1 MKRALILLSFLAISC
16 QSNSGE
22 MPRQAGQASNEL
34 MNGLEAMH
42 HVRFEEAREFFK
54 EGIKK
59 DPNCASCYLNLGNA
73 EQDRVLRRGYFETA
87 LEISKN
93 GHPETKLMQSA
104 VNWINGEGGRFDAY
118 PDLYKKYKGD
128 NFLAAGAYRFQAS
141 NEFPDYGVGLLEE
154 AASRLNKGHLYNLLA
169 YSYITNFNAP
179 RNDEDD
185 EMYEK
190 ALEYIEK
197 YIELNPNEANAY
209 DSLAEF
215 YLNKGDFDT
224 ALENYQLAFEVD
236 PEFEWAT
243 RNLAVAK
250 HQKKMASEDALI
262 MLWSSDSENAKNLF
276 NNGMWQLYNLEWE
289 QANDSFTAAIDIDNS
304 FALAYAM
311 RARANFFLQNQG
323 EVEENLDIAVSMS
336 LNASED
342 EQRMIMALADDTEN
356 STNTFN
362 RVVEGLV
369 KKYPDSSFLRFE
381 TIFATIDDIGPDAV
395 LRNGKDLYRMNPNF
409 TPALN
414 IMGYAYL
421 QKEEFDNA
429 KELFQEQVRRQAGKA
444 NPYDS
449 LGDYYLAMENNALA
463 LRYFEQS
470 AKMGL
475 KASESKVDSLK
486 LVIEKENIK

>member
-1 MKRALILLSFLAISC
+1 MKRILILLSFLAISC

-22 MPRQAGQASNEL
+22 MPRQAGQASDEL

-42 HVRFEEAREFFK
+42 HVRFAEARAMFL

-87 LEISKN
+87 LEISKK

-104 VNWINGEGGRFDAY
+104 VDWINGEGGRFDAY

-169 YSYITNFNAP
+169 YSYIRNYNAP
-179 RNDEDD
+179 GNEEDD

-190 ALEYIEK
+190 ALRYIEK

-215 YLNKGDFDT
+215 YLNKGDFDA
-224 ALENYQLAFEVD
+224 ALKNYQLAFEVD

-243 RNLAVAK
+243 RNIAVAK
-250 HQKKMASEDALI
+250 YQQRMAEEENGLIKWTSEKQD
-262 MLWSSDSENAKNLF
+262 AKNLF
-276 NNGMWQLYNLEWE
+276 NQGVWQFYNLEWE
-289 QANDSFTAAIDIDNS
+289 KANNSFTAAIEMDES
-304 FALAYAM
+304 FAIAYAM
-311 RARANFFLQNQG
+311 RARTHFFMQNQSAG
-323 EVEENLDIAVSMS
+323 TEDLDIAVSMS
-336 LNASED
+336 LNASD
-342 EQRMIMALADDTEN
+342 EERNMIMALAKDTEDG
-356 STNTFN
+356 TNTFN
-362 RVVEGLV
+362 RVVERLV
-369 KKYPDSSFLRFE
+369 SKYPDDSFLRFE

-395 LRNGKDLYRMNPNF
+395 LRIGKDLYRMNPNF

-421 QKEEFDNA
+421 QKEEYDNA
-429 KELFQEQVRRQAGKA
+429 KESFQEQVRKQAGKA

-449 LGDYYLAMENNALA
+449 LGDYYLFVKDNDMA

-486 LVIEKENIK
+486 SIVSEQ

>member
-1 MKRALILLSFLAISC
+1 MKRILILLSFLAISC

-59 DPNCASCYLNLGNA
+59 DANCASCYLNLGNA

-87 LEISKN
+87 LEISKK

-104 VNWINGEGGRFDAY
+104 VDWINGEGGRFDAF
-118 PDLYKKYKGD
+118 PDLYSKYKGD
-128 NFLAAGAYRFQAS
+128 KFLASGAYRYLQF
-141 NEFPDYGVGLLEE
+141 NDRIEEGRELLEDAGE
-154 AASRLNKGHLYNLLA
+154 RLAAGHLYNLLA
-169 YSYITNFNAP
+169 YSYIWNEE
-179 RNDEDD
+179 NDEV
-185 EMYEK
+185 YEK
-190 ALEYIEK
+190 GLPYIEK

-215 YLNKGDFDT
+215 YLNKGDFDA

-250 HQKKMASEDALI
+250 YQQRMAEEENGLIKWTSEKQD
-262 MLWSSDSENAKNLF
+262 AKNLF
-276 NNGMWQLYNLEWE
+276 NQGVWQFYNLEWE
-289 QANDSFTAAIDIDNS
+289 KANNSFTAAIEMDES
-304 FALAYAM
+304 FAIAYAM
-311 RARANFFLQNQG
+311 RARTHFFMQNQSAG
-323 EVEENLDIAVSMS
+323 TEDLDIAVSMS
-336 LNASED
+336 LNASD
-342 EQRMIMALADDTEN
+342 EEKNMIMALAKDTEDG
-356 STNTFN
+356 TNTFN
-362 RVVEGLV
+362 RVVERLV
-369 KKYPDSSFLRFE
+369 SKYPDDSFLRFE

-395 LRNGKDLYRMNPNF
+395 LRIGKDLYRMNPNF

-421 QKEEFDNA
+421 QKEEYDNA
-429 KELFQEQVRRQAGKA
+429 KESFQEQVRRQAGKA

-449 LGDYYLAMENNALA
+449 LGDYYLSVEDNDMAI
-463 LRYFEQS
+463 RYFEQS

-475 KASESKVDSLK
+475 KASESKVDSLRSK
-486 LVIEKENIK
+486 MNTENN

>member
-1 MKRALILLSFLAISC
+1 
-16 QSNSGE
+16 
-22 MPRQAGQASNEL
+22 MP
-34 MNGLEAMH
+34 
-42 HVRFEEAREFFK
+42 VK
-54 EGIKK
+54 
-59 DPNCASCYLNLGNA
+59 
-73 EQDRVLRRGYFETA
+73 VL
-87 LEISKN
+87 
-93 GHPETKLMQSA
+93 
-104 VNWINGEGGRFDAY
+104 
-118 PDLYKKYKGD
+118 
-128 NFLAAGAYRFQAS
+128 
-141 NEFPDYGVGLLEE
+141 
-154 AASRLNKGHLYNLLA
+154 
-169 YSYITNFNAP
+169 
-179 RNDEDD
+179 
-185 EMYEK
+185 
-190 ALEYIEK
+190 
-197 YIELNPNEANAY
+197 
-209 DSLAEF
+209 
-215 YLNKGDFDT
+215 
-224 ALENYQLAFEVD
+224 
-236 PEFEWAT
+236 
-243 RNLAVAK
+243 
-250 HQKKMASEDALI
+250 
-262 MLWSSDSENAKNLF
+262 
-276 NNGMWQLYNLEWE
+276 
-289 QANDSFTAAIDIDNS
+289 
-304 FALAYAM
+304 
-311 RARANFFLQNQG
+311 ARANFFLQNQG

-342 EQRMIMALADDTEN
+342 EQRMIVALADDTEN

-449 LGDYYLAMENNALA
+449 LGDYYLAIENNALA

>member
-1 MKRALILLSFLAISC
+1 MKRIILFLSLIAVGC

-42 HVRFEEAREFFK
+42 HVRFEEARELFK

-87 LEISKN
+87 LEISKK
-93 GHPETKLMQSA
+93 GHPETKLMESA
-104 VNWINGEGGRFDAY
+104 VNWINGEGGRFDVF
-118 PDLYKKYKGD
+118 PDLYSKYKGD
-128 NFLAAGAYRFQAS
+128 KFLASGAYRYLQF
-141 NEFPDYGVGLLEE
+141 NDRIEEGRELLEDAGE
-154 AASRLNKGHLYNLLA
+154 RLAAGHLYNLLA
-169 YSYITNFNAP
+169 YSYIWNEENS
-179 RNDEDD
+179 EV
-185 EMYEK
+185 YEK
-190 ALEYIEK
+190 GLPYIEK

-215 YLNKGDFDT
+215 YLNKGDFDA
-224 ALENYQLAFEVD
+224 ALENYQLAFEID

-243 RNLAVAK
+243 RNIAVAK
-250 HQKKMASEDALI
+250 YQQRMAEEENGLIKWTSEKQD
-262 MLWSSDSENAKNLF
+262 AKNLF
-276 NNGMWQLYNLEWE
+276 NQGVWQFYNLEWE
-289 QANDSFTAAIDIDNS
+289 KANNSFTAAIEMDES
-304 FALAYAM
+304 FAIAYAM
-311 RARANFFLQNQG
+311 RARTHFFMQNQSAG
-323 EVEENLDIAVSMS
+323 TEDLDIAVSMS
-336 LNASED
+336 LNASD
-342 EQRMIMALADDTEN
+342 EEKNMIMALAKDTEDG
-356 STNTFN
+356 TNTFN
-362 RVVEGLV
+362 RVVERLV
-369 KKYPDSSFLRFE
+369 SKYPDDSFLRFE

-395 LRNGKDLYRMNPNF
+395 LRIGKDLYRMNPNF

-421 QKEEFDNA
+421 QKEEYDNA
-429 KELFQEQVRRQAGKA
+429 KESFQEQVRRQAGKA

-449 LGDYYLAMENNALA
+449 LGDYYLFVKDNDMA

-486 LVIEKENIK
+486 SIVSEQ

>member
-1 MKRALILLSFLAISC
+1 MKRILILLSFLAISC

-22 MPRQAGQASNEL
+22 MPRQVGQASNEL

-42 HVRFEEAREFFK
+42 HVRFAEARAMFLK
-54 EGIKK
+54 GIEK

-73 EQDRVLRRGYFETA
+73 EQDRVLRREYLETA
-87 LEISKN
+87 LGMAKK
-93 GHPETKLMQSA
+93 GHPETKIMEAS
-104 VNWINGEGGRFDAY
+104 VNWINGEGGRFDAH

-128 NFLAAGAYRFQAS
+128 KFLASGAYRYLQF
-141 NEFPDYGVGLLEE
+141 NDRIEEGRELLLEAGE
-154 AASRLNKGHLYNLLA
+154 RLNVGHLYNLLA
-169 YSYITNFNAP
+169 YSYFWNAE
-179 RNDEDD
+179 NDDD
-185 EMYEK
+185 YDK
-190 ALEYIEK
+190 GLPFIEK

-215 YLNKGDFDT
+215 YMNKGDFDA

-243 RNLAVAK
+243 RNLAIAK
-250 HQKKMASEDALI
+250 HQKKMAGEDVLIMQWSSESED
-262 MLWSSDSENAKNLF
+262 AKNLF

-289 QANDSFTAAIDIDNS
+289 LANNSFTEAIDIDGS

-311 RARANFFLQNQG
+311 RARVNYFLENQAM
-323 EVEENLDIAVSMS
+323 VEENLDVSVSMS
-336 LNASED
+336 LNASAE
-342 EQRMIMALADDTEN
+342 EKKMIMALAQDNEN
-356 STNTFN
+356 GTNTFN
-362 RVVEGLV
+362 RVVERLV

-381 TIFATIDDIGPDAV
+381 TIFATINDIGPDAV
-395 LRNGKDLYRMNPNF
+395 LRKGKDLYRMNPNF

-421 QKEEFDNA
+421 QKEDYDNA
-429 KELFQEQVRRQAGKA
+429 KESFQEQVRRQAGKA

-449 LGDYYLAMENNALA
+449 LGDYYLSVKNNDMA

-486 LVIEKENIK
+486 LLRDKEDNDS

>member
-1 MKRALILLSFLAISC
+1 MKRILILLSFLAISC

-42 HVRFEEAREFFK
+42 HVRFAEARALFLD
-54 EGIKK
+54 GIEK

-73 EQDRVLRRGYFETA
+73 EQDRVLRREYLETA
-87 LEISKN
+87 LDLAKK
-93 GHPETKLMQSA
+93 GHPETKLMEAA

-169 YSYITNFNAP
+169 YSYIRNYNAP
-179 RNDEDD
+179 GNDEDD

-190 ALEYIEK
+190 ALGYIEK

-215 YLNKGDFDT
+215 HLNKGDF
-224 ALENYQLAFEVD
+224 AKAIENYQLAFEID
-236 PEFEWAT
+236 PEFEWAI
-243 RNLAVAK
+243 RNLALAK
-250 HQKKMASEDALI
+250 YQQKM
-262 MLWSSDSENAKNLF
+262 SSDNSKVMNWTSESNEAKTAF
-276 NNGMWQLYNLEWE
+276 NVGLWELYNLEWE
-289 QANDSFTAAIDIDNS
+289 KANESFSTAIEIDES

-311 RARANFFLQNQG
+311 RARTHNLMQNQSASVVDL
-323 EVEENLDIAVSMS
+323 EIAVSMS
-336 LNASED
+336 ENASPE
-342 EQRMIMALADDTEN
+342 EKKMIMALSNDSELGTN
-356 STNTFN
+356 SFN
-362 RVVEGLV
+362 KVIERLIR
-369 KKYPDSSFLRFE
+369 KYPDGSFLRME
-381 TIFATIDDIGPDAV
+381 SIFATMSEIGPDLIIRRA
-395 LRNGKDLYRMNPNF
+395 KDLYAMNPNF

-414 IMGYAYL
+414 IMGYAYM
-421 QKEEFDNA
+421 QKEEFDLA
-429 KELFQEQVRRQAGKA
+429 KDTLQEQVRRQSAKA

-449 LGDYYLAMENNALA
+449 LGDYYLAVNDNEMALK
-463 LRYFEQS
+463 YFEQS
-470 AKMGL
+470 SSMGL
-475 KASESKVDSLK
+475 KASDSKVDSLK
-486 LVIEKENIK
+486 TISE